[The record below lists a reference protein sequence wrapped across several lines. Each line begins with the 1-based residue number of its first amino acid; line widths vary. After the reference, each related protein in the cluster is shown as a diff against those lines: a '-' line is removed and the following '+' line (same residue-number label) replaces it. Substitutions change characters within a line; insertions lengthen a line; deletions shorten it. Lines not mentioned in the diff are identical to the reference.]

1 MVVVELTAGDH
12 TVKWTLSGYNI
23 LNAVINVSSTG
34 VVTCKSVTDGL
45 CGGTALPRVSV
56 SGSTVTG
63 YLLSVATPTLTPIPT
78 PVPADICS
86 WITAQGGWNNLNWTN
101 HVLKAYY
108 VYIGAPGYTIGYS
121 PVTWD
126 SVLGLYYY
134 YIGLKSMGNSKT
146 GCGFT

>member
-1 MVVVELTAGDH
+1 MVIVDLVPGDH
-12 TVKWTLSGYNI
+12 TVKFTLAGYNT
-23 LNAVINVSSTG
+23 LNATINVSSTG
-34 VVTCKSVTDGL
+34 VVTCVSVTGGA
-45 CGGTALPRVSV
+45 CGGNALPRVAI

-63 YLLSVATPTLTPIPT
+63 YLVSTPT
-78 PVPADICS
+78 DICT
-86 WITAQGGWNNLNWTN
+86 WITAQGGWDGLSWADN
-101 HVLKAYY
+101 VLKAYY

-134 YIGLKSMGNSKT
+134 YIGLKDMGNNKT